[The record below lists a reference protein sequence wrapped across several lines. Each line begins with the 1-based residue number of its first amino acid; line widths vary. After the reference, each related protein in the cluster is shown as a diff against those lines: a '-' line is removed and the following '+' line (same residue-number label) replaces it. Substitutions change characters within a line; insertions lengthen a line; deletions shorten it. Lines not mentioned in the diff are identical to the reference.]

1 MTALSDRK
9 QAIELIEEA
18 VIAGARSSNACK
30 ELNITLRTFQRWKS
44 DSSSTGD
51 QRPLVSRAAPVNKL
65 TVNERKEIIQTVN
78 QPAFQSL
85 PPSQIVPTLADRGIY
100 LASESTMYRILR
112 EHNMQHHR
120 GKVRKPTQHS
130 VTTHC
135 ATGPNEVWMW
145 DITWLPAGVK
155 GMFFYLYMILD
166 LYSRKI
172 VGWEV
177 WQEESATNASQL
189 IHRTMMSESCFVRP
203 KTLVLHSDNGSPM
216 KASTMLETLYKLGV
230 TPSRSRPRVSNDNP
244 YAESLFKTFKY
255 RPGFPSKGFSSIDK
269 AREWIQHFVKWY
281 NNEHRHSGINFLTPN
296 QRHLGKSKEVFEN
309 RIMVYEKAKEKHPE
323 RWSQDIRNWSLPEET
338 WLNPEQ
344 TSVREKQEIYAQN

>member
-18 VIAGARSSNACK
+18 VAAGARTRNACK

-44 DSSSTGD
+44 DSSPKED
-51 QRPLVSRAAPVNKL
+51 QRPVVRRKAPMNKL
-65 TVNERKEIIQTVN
+65 TADERKEVIQTVN

-85 PPSQIVPTLADRGIY
+85 PPSQIVPILADRGIY
-100 LASESTMYRILR
+100 VASESTFYRILR
-112 EHNMQHHR
+112 EHKLQHHR
-120 GKVRKPTQHS
+120 GKSRKPSHHPI
-130 VTTHC
+130 TTHC

-172 VGWEV
+172 VGWEI
-177 WQEESATNASQL
+177 WQEESAANASQL
-189 IHRTMMSESCFVRP
+189 VHRTMINETCFVRTKP
-203 KTLVLHSDNGSPM
+203 LVLHSDNGSPM
-216 KASTMLETLYKLGV
+216 KASTMLETLYKLGI

-244 YAESLFKTFKY
+244 YAESLFKTVKY
-255 RPGFPSKGFSSIDK
+255 RPGFPSKGFSNVDN
-269 AREWIQHFVKWY
+269 AREWVKHFVVWY
-281 NNEHRHSGINFLTPN
+281 NSEHRHSGINFLTPN
-296 QRHLGKSKEVFEN
+296 QRHSGKSAEIFQN
-309 RIMVYEKAKEKHPE
+309 RISVYEKAKEKNPE
-323 RWSQDIRNWSLPEET
+323 RWSNDIRNWSIPDET

-344 TSVREKQEIYAQN
+344 TANREKLAIYAKN